1 MRCLIAGSLVA
12 VLCALTPA
20 ALAAPAAYGPW
31 DGKRPFPCK
40 VQDVGTGTDF
50 PDPGADPFCV
60 KFDKTHQN
68 VTELGIADFLL
79 KEPARVAAAVNKC
92 QYFQKDHWT
101 GRIVDSKPGTEI
113 YNFRGRYFFDKS
125 SGAGG
130 VYVKRLRILGR
141 PVDFSKQ
148 PGVPPEFGQYFSKG
162 GGGAKIDFQL
172 PETPF
177 CSAGAATAKAA
188 SAGTAADDPTDPSY
202 QPDDLYTTPT
212 PPAGGGAACVKVA
225 KKVGTKGIGAVTLG
239 QRTGDVKKALGTPGK
254 AAADYYR
261 YCTKKPAGKRLLVG
275 LDGRR
280 VVFVGTNSERTKYKD
295 IGADA
300 KLSKARKKL
309 KGEKDRG
316 KLIVVKQ
323 GKAQIVLATKGKLV
337 ESIGVAD
344 SKLSFSLLKKFAN
357 QAG

>member
-1 MRCLIAGSLVA
+1 MRCLIAGSLA
-12 VLCALTPA
+12 AALCVLTPA
-20 ALAAPAAYGPW
+20 ALAAPAPYGPW
-31 DGKRPFPCK
+31 DGKRPFPCT

-68 VTELGIADFLL
+68 VTEFGIADFLL

-101 GRIVDSKPGTEI
+101 GRIIDNRPGTEI
-113 YNFRGRYFFDKS
+113 YNYRGRYFFDKS

-130 VYVKRLRILGR
+130 VFVKQLRILGK
-141 PVDFSKQ
+141 PVDFSEQ
-148 PGVPPEFGQYFSKG
+148 PGVPPEFGQYFTKD
-162 GGGAKIDFQL
+162 GGGAKIDFQF

-177 CSAGAATAKAA
+177 CSAGAATARAA
-188 SAGTAADDPTDPSY
+188 SASAAAADPTEPYVS
-202 QPDDLYTTPT
+202 DDYYTTPT
-212 PPAGGGAACVKVA
+212 PPAGVGPACVKVA
-225 KKVGTKGIGAVTLG
+225 KRVGKKGIGAVTLG

-254 AAADYYR
+254 AAADFYR
-261 YCTKKPAGKRLLVG
+261 YCTRRPAGKRLLVG

-280 VVFVGTNSERTKYKD
+280 VVFVGTNSERTTYSG
-295 IGADA
+295 IGADS
-300 KLSKARKKL
+300 KLSKARKEL

-316 KLIVVKQ
+316 KLIVVEQ
-323 GKAQIVLATKGKLV
+323 GQAQIVLATKGKLV